1 MLAVD
6 ELTAG
11 APIEVL
17 IEASYVS
24 ARIISCPSPANAELE
39 DTVIKCRLDSDGTLH
54 EADYLNCRRAAPA
67 PRATAS
73 PSEAAPS
80 KAAPVEKVARG
91 RRPRPATS
99 T

>member
-67 PRATAS
+67 AESLWSFAYPNWMRS
-73 PSEAAPS
+73 
-80 KAAPVEKVARG
+80 
-91 RRPRPATS
+91 
-99 T
+99 